1 MKAIG
6 TTVPRLLSA
15 AFSVALVA
23 SVMAGEI
30 DSAELTPYEGQIRS
44 ITIDTCGLEPGSC
57 QGSIVLAQAGDA
69 REVRLAVK
77 PETWLKRGDRF
88 VTICQL
94 GVGSYV
100 KVKAVRIPQQ
110 PLQQITPLSAGR
122 SS

>member
-6 TTVPRLLSA
+6 TTALWLLSA
-15 AFSVALVA
+15 ALAVALVA
-23 SVMAGEI
+23 SVMAGET
-30 DSAELTPYEGQIRS
+30 DSAEVRPYEGQIRS
-44 ITIDTCGLEPGSC
+44 IKIDKCGLEPGSC

-69 REVRLAVK
+69 TEVRLAVT
-77 PETWLKRGDRF
+77 PGTWLKRGDRF

-94 GVGSYV
+94 GVGNYV
-100 KVKAVRIPQQ
+100 QVKAVRIPQQ

>member
-15 AFSVALVA
+15 ALAVALVA
-23 SVMAGEI
+23 SLMVGKT
-30 DSAELTPYEGQIRS
+30 DSAEVTPYEGQVRS
-44 ITIDTCGLEPGSC
+44 IKIAKCGLEPGSC
-57 QGSIVLAQAGDA
+57 EGSIVLAQAGDA

-77 PETWLKRGDRF
+77 PGTWLKRGDRL

-94 GVGSYV
+94 GVGNYV
-100 KVKAVRIPQQ
+100 QVKAVRIPQQ
-110 PLQQITPLSAGR
+110 PLQEITPLSAGR